1 MKQKIATRVPAPPS
15 LIALGLDDY
24 SDWDDQH
31 SPALRPTSNDSA
43 YSSSATSPPPPQQLN
58 AIHAKQY
65 SNTAIASSSSS
76 SSAMP
81 RYHTVFSE
89 DEDDSGPSASGSS
102 LAAAGNMF
110 SSLLPSSMRSSSHQ
124 QQSMGFMDPVLISP
138 AYHIHQADNALSTLK
153 QVVRDDGW
161 KKALKHKSGVVVHMK
176 QGIHKGDKTPI
187 FKGQAI
193 IHGFSPQSIFYVIGM
208 RRLWDESYE
217 DGNLVENLNDTTS
230 LTYEVSKAT
239 ATSKSRDLSL
249 VEKIECSQDGTI
261 TFACTS
267 VESPRLPKVPGR
279 VRAQVKLQGWILEPT
294 RGPTPA
300 TRVTFVVQET
310 IKGWMPG
317 FTKKSLAR
325 RPLAIAAVNEYLQR
339 KTDRMRAQSKS
350 SHHRPSVFGPTLEP
364 RPHRLNTQHPSPTT
378 SLQSFESSVSPTPSP
393 TNSQRSI
400 LTDNNNTTNPT
411 TKKRITFADQDKA
424 PTSDNENNPG
434 SSSKSNTLSLAPP
447 TTTTIPGRHLYPSQ
461 RHPKKKVE
469 SLETLKRLSA
479 TLDDWTKK
487 GERDGVDLYTRSENG
502 KALFLRGDCII
513 EGGWTAEQLCSV
525 IHCFGARKIWD
536 ERFEDGKIHDRFSQK
551 EYLVQ
556 WWLRNMFPVNSTD
569 ISAITSIDTDA
580 TTGTIYTASTSVIDA
595 NIPVDETKPC
605 VRGHTDLNGWVFT
618 PLLDERG
625 RTKSVKVTMVC
636 NMDYKCDNIPAN
648 TAKVI
653 QDEMFACV
661 ANVRDYVEEYGCP
674 PYIRRVAG
682 KVAEEE
688 FESKTGTYQVTY
700 IAKHEPSHSYRA
712 RRSGWCT
719 DIRFHRSVYPQG
731 LDVKVSPSNGTRV
744 EMSSDNRSIRIF
756 TTSSEMEGKR
766 VVVQLTTEHR
776 AKHEKTSS
784 TQEITTPQKQ
794 EEHATAKTI
803 IEEEPNNNPL
813 PSPVIETKDE
823 QITQPQQQQHEQPSS
838 PTTTNLST
846 HPLNPSHPIDSATTP
861 LSPTSHISTESSQAQ
876 VPKGYMLVPQ
886 TYQNNNIV
894 IISDELTFNG
904 QQLAVI
910 FLAMVFC
917 YYMGKFACTCG

>member
-1 MKQKIATRVPAPPS
+1 
-15 LIALGLDDY
+15 
-24 SDWDDQH
+24 
-31 SPALRPTSNDSA
+31 
-43 YSSSATSPPPPQQLN
+43 
-58 AIHAKQY
+58 
-65 SNTAIASSSSS
+65 
-76 SSAMP
+76 
-81 RYHTVFSE
+81 
-89 DEDDSGPSASGSS
+89 
-102 LAAAGNMF
+102 
-110 SSLLPSSMRSSSHQ
+110 
-124 QQSMGFMDPVLISP
+124 
-138 AYHIHQADNALSTLK
+138 
-153 QVVRDDGW
+153 
-161 KKALKHKSGVVVHMK
+161 
-176 QGIHKGDKTPI
+176 
-187 FKGQAI
+187 
-193 IHGFSPQSIFYVIGM
+193 
-208 RRLWDESYE
+208 
-217 DGNLVENLNDTTS
+217 
-230 LTYEVSKAT
+230 
-239 ATSKSRDLSL
+239 
-249 VEKIECSQDGTI
+249 
-261 TFACTS
+261 
-267 VESPRLPKVPGR
+267 
-279 VRAQVKLQGWILEPT
+279 
-294 RGPTPA
+294 
-300 TRVTFVVQET
+300 
-310 IKGWMPG
+310 
-317 FTKKSLAR
+317 
-325 RPLAIAAVNEYLQR
+325 
-339 KTDRMRAQSKS
+339 
-350 SHHRPSVFGPTLEP
+350 
-364 RPHRLNTQHPSPTT
+364 
-378 SLQSFESSVSPTPSP
+378 
-393 TNSQRSI
+393 
-400 LTDNNNTTNPT
+400 
-411 TKKRITFADQDKA
+411 
-424 PTSDNENNPG
+424 
-434 SSSKSNTLSLAPP
+434 
-447 TTTTIPGRHLYPSQ
+447 
-461 RHPKKKVE
+461 
-469 SLETLKRLSA
+469 
-479 TLDDWTKK
+479 
-487 GERDGVDLYTRSENG
+487 
-502 KALFLRGDCII
+502 
-513 EGGWTAEQLCSV
+513 
-525 IHCFGARKIWD
+525 
-536 ERFEDGKIHDRFSQK
+536 
-551 EYLVQ
+551 
-556 WWLRNMFPVNSTD
+556 MFPVNSTD

-823 QITQPQQQQHEQPSS
+823 QVTQPQQQQHEQPSS

-886 TYQNNNIV
+886 TYQV
-894 IISDELTFNG
+894 SCQLIINEHFSLILLVE
-904 QQLAVI
+904 QQHRHYLR
-910 FLAMVFC
+910 
-917 YYMGKFACTCG
+917 